1 MFQLNEN
8 SMKRIMREEYFK
20 RLKHFLQEEMSIMY
34 KNGSN
39 EIDVLSDASKLK
51 VRNDKSGLE
60 YTVLKFDKANKKV
73 VLLCPEFSRFDSS
86 YKPKSTKKLTEVD
99 FDNDGVDDLSI
110 KLNKIDSLLDDED
123 EKDSRKTTNDK
134 IKLMDFN
141 KDDDSS
147 ISKNKDYIIVDLDE
161 FIKEYSL

>member
-34 KNGSN
+34 KSGSN

-60 YTVLKFDKANKKV
+60 YTVLKYDKANKKV

-99 FDNDGVDDLSI
+99 EDDLTI
-110 KLNKIDSLLDDED
+110 KLDKIDSLLDDTEQNN
-123 EKDSRKTTNDK
+123 SRKVTNDK

-141 KDDDSS
+141 KEDDVS

>member
-8 SMKRIMREEYFK
+8 NMKRIMREEYFK

-34 KNGSN
+34 KSGSN

-60 YTVLKFDKANKKV
+60 YTVLKYDKANKKV
-73 VLLCPEFSRFDSS
+73 VLLCPEFSRFDPS

-99 FDNDGVDDLSI
+99 FDNDELSM
-110 KLNKIDSLLDDED
+110 KLDKIDSLLDDDED
-123 EKDSRKTTNDK
+123 NNSRKITNDK
-134 IKLMDFN
+134 IKLTDFN
-141 KDDDSS
+141 KEDDAS